1 MIEIVHLKISMNPI
15 ILKRPSIPLN
25 INPISLNARI
35 IGTLSDPGSLK
46 VKAWRVVVY
55 VC

>member
-35 IGTLSDPGSLK
+35 IGTLSDPGLLK
-46 VKAWRVVVY
+46 VKAWRVMAY